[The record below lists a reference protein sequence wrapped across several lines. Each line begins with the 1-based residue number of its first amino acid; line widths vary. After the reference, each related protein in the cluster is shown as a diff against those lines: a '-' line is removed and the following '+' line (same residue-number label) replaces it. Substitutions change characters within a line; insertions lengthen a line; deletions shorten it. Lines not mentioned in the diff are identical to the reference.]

1 MKGQAERVAFLVNG
15 IKQRFDYEEE
25 EDLEELEIESD
36 PKKISLELDWKTI
49 SYDNLLTI
57 QTQGGATSLDIASVT
72 LELAWE
78 SNKVSELSMML
89 KNS

>member
-1 MKGQAERVAFLVNG
+1 M
-15 IKQRFDYEEE
+15 
-25 EDLEELEIESD
+25 EISSD
-36 PKKISLELDWKTI
+36 PAKIRLELDWKTI

-57 QTQGGATSLDIASVT
+57 QTQGGATNLDIASVT

>member
-1 MKGQAERVAFLVNG
+1 MAFLVNG
-15 IKQRFDYEEE
+15 TKQRLDFEEE
-25 EDLEELEIESD
+25 EDLEEMEITSD
-36 PKKISLELDWKTI
+36 PGTIRLELDWKTI

-57 QTQGGATSLDIASVT
+57 QTQGGATSLEIASVT

>member
-1 MKGQAERVAFLVNG
+1 MAFLING
-15 IKQRFDYEEE
+15 IKQKLDNEGEEG
-25 EDLEELEIESD
+25 LEETEITSD
-36 PKKISLELDWKTI
+36 PGTIRLELDWKTI

-57 QTQGGATSLDIASVT
+57 QTQGGATSLEIASVT